1 MKKFLVLLV
10 TFAFG
15 AAIAASQSSDESL
28 AERLKPAGN
37 VCIQGQE
44 CATAQAVAS
53 SADSSGPK
61 SGEEVYSISCSACHS
76 TGLLSSPR
84 FGNADDWA
92 PREAQG
98 VETLYTHALNG
109 FNAMPAKGG
118 NTSLSDEEVKAA
130 VDHMLASTK

>member
-15 AAIAASQSSDESL
+15 AAIAATQGSEESL

-44 CATAQAVAS
+44 CATAKVAAS
-53 SADSSGPK
+53 SAAADGPR
-61 SGEEVYSISCSACHS
+61 SGEDVYSASCAACHA

-92 PREAQG
+92 PREVQG
-98 VETLYTHALNG
+98 LETLYSHALNG
-109 FNAMPAKGG
+109 LNNMPAKGG
-118 NTSLSDEEVKAA
+118 NTALSDDEVKAA
-130 VDHMLASTK
+130 VDHMLASTR